1 MGARKDKNQNPP
13 THGCRGHNCSW
24 RNIMSFSLISNLG
37 SLESQSKLQ
46 VSGAKLN
53 MAIQRL
59 SSGLRINNSS
69 DDAAG
74 LAIAN
79 KYRSDINIIS
89 QGVRNANDGLSTLQT
104 IDGGLSNISS
114 LLDRASTLAAQGAS
128 DTFTGDRNTL
138 QGEFGKVIAEIT
150 RQSQNIGLNTGGVN
164 AKALTTVIGGGTDSF
179 SATASNQ
186 GVKIDLSAGAVD
198 AASLGIASLN
208 IGASTGSVTG
218 ANVIGKLS
226 ATETLTFKTTD
237 ALGGLATHTV
247 ALTSGD
253 NGTAV
258 VKEINAASKAG
269 GYDVTASLDTNG
281 KLVLSS
287 SSYFTVSSSVAA
299 AAAGTST
306 SISAAANDVKVA
318 ASANHVSLALTASTG
333 NQELSFTT
341 GDKGTISTFAVD
353 TTNGATVAAFVTAFN
368 ADTTMNGI
376 GVYASA
382 DPTSGSVQFASK
394 NSFQMSAGL
403 EDDAST
409 TGIAAGA
416 ATVVAGVASGG
427 ASGSLA
433 ALDALKAAVASVG
446 VVQGT
451 VGAGENQL
459 QQAVDLA
466 TSQITSF
473 QAAESRVRDAD
484 VAQEASNM
492 SRNTVLQ
499 QAGVAAL
506 AQANQ
511 SSQAVLSLLR

>member
-1 MGARKDKNQNPP
+1 MA
-13 THGCRGHNCSW
+13 
-24 RNIMSFSLISNLG
+24 FSLVSNLG
-37 SLESQSKLQ
+37 SLQSQSRLN
-46 VSGAKLN
+46 VTGAKLN
-53 MAIQRL
+53 SAIQRL
-59 SSGLRINNSS
+59 SSGLRINTSG

-79 KYRSDINIIS
+79 KYRSDINVIS

-104 IDGGLSNISS
+104 IDGGLSNIST
-114 LLDRASTLAAQGAS
+114 LLDRASVLAAQGAS
-128 DTFTGDRNTL
+128 DTFTGNRDTL
-138 QGEFGKVIAEIT
+138 QAEFSKVVSEIT
-150 RQSQNIGLNTGGVN
+150 RQSENIGLNSGGTN

-179 SATASNQ
+179 AAASSNQ
-186 GVKIDLSAGAVD
+186 GVQIDLSAGAVD
-198 AASLGIASLN
+198 ATSLKLNTLN
-208 IGASTGSVTG
+208 IGSSTGSVTG

-237 ALGGLATHTV
+237 ALGGLASHTV

-258 VKEINAASKAG
+258 VKEINAGAKAG

-287 SSYFTVSSSVAA
+287 NSYFTVSSDKAA

-306 SISAAANDVKVA
+306 SIVTAANDVKVN

-341 GDKGTISTFAVD
+341 GDKGAISTFAVD

-368 ADTTMNGI
+368 SDSTMNGI

-394 NSFQMSAGL
+394 NSFQLSAGL
-403 EDDAST
+403 EDDASS
-409 TGIAAGA
+409 TGIAAGS
-416 ATVVAGVASGG
+416 ATVVAGTGAGG
-427 ASGSLA
+427 ASGAKA
-433 ALDALKAAVASVG
+433 ALDAIQTAVGSLG
-446 VVQGT
+446 VVQGV
-451 VGAGENQL
+451 VGAGQNRL

-466 TSQITSF
+466 TAQVTSF

-484 VAQEASNM
+484 VASEASNM
-492 SRNTVLQ
+492 SRLTVLQ